1 MNVVSSVFSAEHMA
15 RSFMIKGEFER
26 TDCIV
31 YAVHRNGNPEYLHMM
46 MENERQ
52 NGEFE

>member
-15 RSFMIKGEFER
+15 RSFMMKGEFER

-31 YAVHRNGNPEYLHMM
+31 YAVYRNGNPARIPPYDDGKRETK
-46 MENERQ
+46 R
-52 NGEFE
+52 GV